1 MTRWCSVLLA
11 TLCFAGACSS
21 RTTSPPTSADDR
33 AGVSI
38 PSASTTDMRAASEQ
52 LAGAAAATALTAATI
67 ALATTV
73 LPTTVP
79 TTALPTTVPTTV
91 LPTTVLPTTVL
102 PTTVLPTTLAGG
114 LTDAE
119 VAEIEKALD
128 DIDVLLGQIDGE
140 LANS

>member
-91 LPTTVLPTTVL
+91 LPTTVLPTT
-102 PTTVLPTTLAGG
+102 LAGG